1 MNASSKFKYSLP
13 TTPEFLM
20 QKLNE
25 LNIPYKKFEHPP
37 LFTVSDAKEH
47 QDQMYGM
54 HVKNLFLRDKKKEN
68 FLLVAEQ
75 DTEINLK
82 SLHEKIESDR
92 LSFGSTDRLWQFLGV
107 RPGAVSPLALIN
119 DKSNDVTLIFDDKL
133 QADHSI
139 YFHPLVNDITL
150 GVKLPHLLSFF
161 AFTNHKMKF
170 VKL

>member
-1 MNASSKFKYSLP
+1 MDASSKFKHSLP

-68 FLLVAEQ
+68 FW
-75 DTEINLK
+75 
-82 SLHEKIESDR
+82 SLFLADIKNIR
-92 LSFGSTDRLWQFLGV
+92 TLWSKFV
-107 RPGAVSPLALIN
+107 E
-119 DKSNDVTLIFDDKL
+119 KL
-133 QADHSI
+133 Q
-139 YFHPLVNDITL
+139 
-150 GVKLPHLLSFF
+150 
-161 AFTNHKMKF
+161 
-170 VKL
+170 